1 MIRVGYTKTDGT
13 DVIYETVQGAPN
25 ANESIEALKESKSED
40 ATVDCFYLEIQI
52 TNNEWEKYAFID
64 AEV

>member
-13 DVIYETVQGAPN
+13 DVIHETVQGAPN